1 MFHISD
7 NLVIGQHAEES
18 RSSKALNI
26 TFWILQGL
34 LAAVFLV
41 AGTTKLASLQMQV
54 ASFEEIGLG
63 QWFRYFTG
71 ALELSG
77 AILVLFPRTAGLAAT
92 LLGMTMVGAV
102 EIHLLITGGS
112 TVPSIVLLIV
122 AVAIAWYRELY
133 LKKHQ

>member
-1 MFHISD
+1 
-7 NLVIGQHAEES
+7 
-18 RSSKALNI
+18 
-26 TFWILQGL
+26 
-34 LAAVFLV
+34 
-41 AGTTKLASLQMQV
+41 
-54 ASFEEIGLG
+54 
-63 QWFRYFTG
+63 
-71 ALELSG
+71 LELSG